1 VNGDDPVSST
11 GRPADAQT
19 PAASSVLAAFTRSQP
34 RLARIPMPAPTNLA
48 MAAALLVTVAAVPAI
63 GGAMQTADD
72 PTTWA
77 APTGLGSAARAGAAG
92 GIGDGSG
99 LAFTPSA
106 GDPSAQWLSNPT
118 GTLGPNQMLS
128 MVLPADADDTP
139 SPRRL
144 SGAGASGTL
153 APRSATTSG
162 SEPAVGSTSA
172 GAATPT
178 GGATSVGGATSA
190 SSTQP
195 ASEPSASDSA
205 PSNPMPRD
213 PPLASD
219 PPPSDPPP
227 SDPPTSDPPASDA
240 TPSGDPAPQPAT
252 DPVPSNGDSSPASG
266 SASTAGSSGG
276 GSADLADTT
285 DSTVT
290 P

>member
-1 VNGDDPVSST
+1 VNGDDRVSST
-11 GRPADAQT
+11 GRPADAET

-178 GGATSVGGATSA
+178 GGATSVGGATPA

-195 ASEPSASDSA
+195 ASKPSASDSA
-205 PSNPMPRD
+205 PSNPMP
-213 PPLASD
+213 SD
-219 PPPSDPPP
+219 PPAADPPP
-227 SDPPTSDPPASDA
+227 SDPPTSDPPASDP